1 VRAGLWLRWVLL
13 CWIGSLMTGCA
24 GTGPVADDGRAIDD
38 NLLASY
44 RLYGQGERALR
55 PALQRAAQLRDA
67 ECDKQWEL
75 PFTVATAQGY
85 EGDER
90 LAWLR
95 TLNVDQ
101 RLSVIATAEGAGL
114 QIGERLVRVGGVQG
128 VASTALLEAL
138 ADRREGG
145 RAFEVQT
152 ETGKRVVVQPF
163 EVCRGYAR
171 LAPPNTPKVQDYH
184 WLMSIHPLELPQA
197 GPSADEVLW
206 AVLWS
211 QGLSEEGG
219 ARMKTYHY
227 AVNIGSTLYQL
238 ATLAS
243 GLKGAALAAEAA
255 VSAAKSAAATVVG
268 DAIKQQLVEQGRQLA
283 MQKIRDSLTDAAERL
298 TRAQVVDML
307 KASASNR
314 GSLMGVGR
322 VGATV
327 WDRADAW
334 AFERMQRLGADPLAG
349 LRLHQKMVERQLVG
363 NAFLLDAER
372 LAALVAVAER
382 SGLRSQA
389 LAAVGG
395 QAVEGW
401 MLQIDTMPLASA
413 RDAFRFDSPDDP
425 GARGGRFANGLVDG
439 MLTLPAAS
447 STPLTGSKP

>member
-1 VRAGLWLRWVLL
+1 MALVLVMGLL
-13 CWIGSLMTGCA
+13 SGCA
-24 GTGPVADDGRAIDD
+24 STAPVTDDGRAIDD
-38 NLLASY
+38 NLMASF

-55 PALQRAAQLRDA
+55 PALLRAAQLRDA
-67 ECDKQWEL
+67 DCDKQWEL
-75 PFTVATAQGY
+75 PFSVATAQGY

-95 TLNVDQ
+95 ALEVDA
-101 RLSVIATAEGAGL
+101 RLSVIATTEAAGL
-114 QIGERLVRVGGVQG
+114 QTGERLVRVGAVQG
-128 VASTALLEAL
+128 VPSTALLQAL

-145 RAFEVQT
+145 RAFEV
-152 ETGKRVVVQPF
+152 ETDKGKRVVVTPF
-163 EVCRGYAR
+163 EVCRGYTR
-171 LAPPNTPKVQDYH
+171 LAPPNTPKLQDYH
-184 WLMSIHPLELPQA
+184 WLMSVHPLELPQA
-197 GPSADEVLW
+197 APSADEALW
-206 AVLWS
+206 AVLWT
-211 QGLSEEGG
+211 QGLSEVGG
-219 ARMKTYHY
+219 TRMKTYHY

-268 DAIKQQLVEQGRQLA
+268 DAVKQQLIEQGRQLA

-349 LRLHQKMVERQLVG
+349 LRLHQKMVERQLGG

-372 LAALVAVAER
+372 LAALVALADR

-401 MLQIDTMPLASA
+401 MQQMDAMPLASA

-425 GARGGRFANGLVDG
+425 AARGGRFANGLVDG
-439 MLTLPAAS
+439 MLSLPAAS
-447 STPLTGSKP
+447 GTPGGKP